1 MMVHEVARALG
12 SECALLEGHVLLGLR
27 VERRILD
34 EAVDEDLGLGLGLGS
49 GLGLGFSM
57 RPLTKTLQVSG
68 RQVRCDAGM
77 SVVGV

>member
-1 MMVHEVARALG
+1 MVHEVARALG

-34 EAVDEDLGLGLGLGS
+34 EAVDEDLGSGLGLGLGLGS

-57 RPLTKTLQVSG
+57 RQLTKT
-68 RQVRCDAGM
+68 
-77 SVVGV
+77 